1 MHIGQLLEG
10 SPSPKGLVPAARR
23 ENLVTKDVD
32 GELLVYDRER
42 DHLHQLNRVAA
53 AVWRLCDGRRSLET
67 LVLMAGA
74 MIDVPLDE
82 RSVRIA
88 LTKLD
93 DAALL
98 ETPLAPEIRLAGM
111 DRRRFLKRS
120 AIGAGALP
128 VIVSMSAPTA
138 AAAASAPC
146 LLHGHEC
153 SPLIDNC
160 CTNTVCRKGDLKFD
174 PWICSK

>member
-67 LVLMAGA
+67 LALMAGA

-82 RSVRIA
+82 RSVRMA

-138 AAAASAPC
+138 AAAASQPC
-146 LLHGHEC
+146 TLKGREC
-153 SPLIDNC
+153 TPFISNC
-160 CTNTVCRKGDLKFD
+160 CGNTVCQQRDGIKG
-174 PWICSK
+174 PWMCW